1 MRFTFRLVA
10 GVVAMLAVADAA
22 AAQKKDAAAT
32 PPPDTVRL
40 RFGWPVGLTAR
51 ASAHKFR
58 ARSGEGK
65 ADTTNVQLA
74 YRLTVHPHAQGRL
87 VRFHDFEVPGVP
99 VLAEVEERVSA
110 LMPSMV
116 VDTTGAFVAIEGV
129 EGMRRE
135 LDALLG
141 PVALRQADRLRPET
155 RAMLERMRSPEVL
168 TALAE
173 YEWNALVGTW
183 IDADFVVGLSYETE
197 YELPFPLFPGV
208 MLPMV
213 QEFSALGRVPCH
225 ERESERRCVELESF
239 TYPDKDAFRAILDRL
254 LSQLTVPD
262 TAQLPAI
269 DDYELETE
277 IRLIAEPA
285 TLIPHRLAVT
295 KRVTMW
301 IKAAPGSAGETTQI
315 ETKTTRYEYDA
326 PRR

>member
-1 MRFTFRLVA
+1 MAFTFRLVA
-10 GVVAMLAVADAA
+10 GVIAMLAVAGAA
-22 AAQKKDAAAT
+22 TAQKKDAAAT

-51 ASAHKFR
+51 VSAHKFR
-58 ARSGEGK
+58 ARSSDGK
-65 ADTTNVQLA
+65 TDTINVQLA
-74 YRLTVHPHAQGRL
+74 YRLTVLPHARGRL

-110 LMPSMV
+110 LMPSVV
-116 VDTTGAFVAIEGV
+116 VDTTGALVAIEGV

-135 LDALLG
+135 LDAFLG
-141 PVALRQADRLRPET
+141 PVALRKVDSLRPET
-155 RAMLERMRSPEVL
+155 RAMLERLRSPEVL

-183 IDADFVVGLSYETE
+183 IDADFIVGLTYEAE

-213 QEFSALGRVPCH
+213 QEFSAIGRVPCH
-225 ERESERRCVELESF
+225 ENESERRCVELESF
-239 TYPDKDAFRAILDRL
+239 THPDKDAFRAILDRL
-254 LSQLTVPD
+254 LSQMTVPD
-262 TAQLPAI
+262 TAQMPAI
-269 DDYELETE
+269 DDYDLETE

-285 TLIPHRLAVT
+285 TLIPYGLAVT

-301 IKAAPGSAGETTQI
+301 IKAGPGPAAEATQI
-315 ETKTTRYEYDA
+315 ETKTTRYEYDS
-326 PRR
+326 PRQ